1 MGPCVQDNCDR
12 CDKKTKQGKKTLV
25 DDGAVLDGVLRKGIS
40 WEVIYE
46 LSLQEDH
53 DSAKSRAKRECS
65 R

>member
-40 WEVIYE
+40 
-46 LSLQEDH
+46 
-53 DSAKSRAKRECS
+53 
-65 R
+65 